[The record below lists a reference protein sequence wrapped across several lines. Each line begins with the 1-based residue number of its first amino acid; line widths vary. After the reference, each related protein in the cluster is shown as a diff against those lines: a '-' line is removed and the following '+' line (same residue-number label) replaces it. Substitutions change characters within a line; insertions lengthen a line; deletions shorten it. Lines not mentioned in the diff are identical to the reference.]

1 MKIAALL
8 TCLVFVIGWVSEL
21 LAQFVPVVAKQ
32 RSISYVMQ
40 PDGTEIE
47 AMREEG
53 TYFRSSSGSV
63 LDTML
68 EVKGERKGN
77 HIAILMDSSNRKTY
91 DVNHSLKEATLRQ
104 VIRQVRTEPFRPFGL
119 RPDRAVDKGVIGGLD
134 CLAMPVLSHDNPEQS
149 IGKVWW
155 AKKANL
161 RVKTET
167 NIGRGR
173 QVRQLYDIRF
183 AEPEPSVFRIPANY
197 KIDDSTWTAE
207 TLLEVHAAG
216 TPTSQMLT
224 GAEAQFRTIRSG
236 TLPDLAGT
244 RLDGIQEQLSDYR
257 GRIVLLDF
265 WATWCGP
272 CVAAL
277 PKLRE
282 LVAKLPADRFALIGI
297 SVDEE
302 LGTVTRFIE
311 DEPMP
316 WTHWHAG
323 EGSDF
328 ARLLRIRSLPTYVL
342 ADENG
347 KILTRT
353 GGLIPPFISLIEEAV
368 DHLGEFGSTHQLE
381 FESIDLHSSLR
392 DPHTLGG
399 RARTMRDS
407 FDMITP
413 AVMFGAMGVFVL
425 GIGLRGLVTKRPF
438 MFSAR
443 WLMLFVL
450 VMFIP
455 SLVTVFP
462 RPFLSS
468 RPVEM
473 MDWLPLLM
481 FPILA
486 VVLWLQMKGYLAI
499 AVTGKSFRDG
509 LLAALE
515 KLQLPY
521 EESLSSIRLTS
532 VEAELQVAIQSWM
545 GSGQIKVK
553 PGRHGPLLTKIVQ
566 AMKDHFRTAAVE
578 TNMIFCVFFLVLGIF
593 AVVMAMA
600 MLFSLGLS

>member
-1 MKIAALL
+1 MKIAVLL
-8 TCLVFVIGWVSEL
+8 TCMVFVFGWVSEL
-21 LAQFVPVVAKQ
+21 QAQFLPVVANQ

-68 EVKGERKGN
+68 EVKGERKGK
-77 HIAILMDSSNRKTY
+77 HVAILMDSSTRKTMT
-91 DVNHSLKEATLRQ
+91 VNHNLKEATLRQ
-104 VIRQVRTEPFRPFGL
+104 ARAESFRPFVL
-119 RPDRAVDKGVIGGLD
+119 RPDLAVDKGGIGGLD
-134 CLAMPVLSHDNPEQS
+134 CLAMPVLSVDSPAES

-167 NIGRGR
+167 NCGRGR
-173 QVRQLYDIRF
+173 QVREFYEIGF
-183 AEPEPSVFRIPANY
+183 AEPEPSVLRVPAHY
-197 KIDDSTWTAE
+197 KINDSTWTAE
-207 TLLEVHAAG
+207 TLLEVRAAG
-216 TPTSQMLT
+216 TPISQT
-224 GAEAQFRTIRSG
+224 AAGAEQEAFRSKQRSP
-236 TLPDLAGT
+236 LPDVVGK
-244 RLDGIQEQLSDYR
+244 RLDGVEERLSDYR

-277 PKLRE
+277 PKLRT
-282 LVAKLPADRFALIGI
+282 LAAKLQADRFALIAI

-302 LGTVTRFIE
+302 IGTVSRFIE
-311 DEPMP
+311 DESMP

-347 KILTRT
+347 KILTRS
-353 GGLIPPFISLIEEAV
+353 GGLHAPFISLIEEAV
-368 DHLGEFGSTHQLE
+368 DHLGKFGSTQQLE

-392 DPHTLGG
+392 DPDTLGG

-407 FDMITP
+407 FDMIHP
-413 AVMFGAMGVFVL
+413 AVMFGAVGVFILV
-425 GIGLRGLVTKRPF
+425 IGLRGLVTKRPF
-438 MFSAR
+438 LFSAR
-443 WLMLFVL
+443 WLLLFVL
-450 VMFIP
+450 AMFLP
-455 SLVTVFP
+455 PLVTVFP
-462 RPFLSS
+462 RPFLSP
-468 RPVEM
+468 RPLQM

-486 VVLWLQMKGYLAI
+486 VVFWLQMKGYLAI

-532 VEAELQVAIQSWM
+532 VEAELQVAVQSWM
-545 GSGQIKVK
+545 GSGQIKVR
-553 PGRHGPLLTKIVQ
+553 PGRHGPLLKKIVQ
-566 AMKDHFRTAAVE
+566 AMKEHFRTAAVE
-578 TNMIFCVFFLVLGIF
+578 TNMIFCVIFLVIGIF